1 LLEPEPLPLPDDEP
15 PDELLLPLPLLDM
28 LLELE
33 ELLLLEDV
41 VPPVPV
47 PLPPDEPAPE
57 LPAPELPAPD
67 DAPLPLDAPD
77 EPEGVPSVVLIDD
90 ELGGPLE
97 DAPLPELAC
106 ELDAVS
112 VELGVPPVSVLLG
125 VWLWLLLSDPEL
137 LPGGCWV
144 VAHTGI

>member
-1 LLEPEPLPLPDDEP
+1 MLEPEPLALPEVLEAP
-15 PDELLLPLPLLDM
+15 EELPLLDM
-28 LLELE
+28 ALELLELDG
-33 ELLLLEDV
+33 LLLEDV
-41 VPPVPV
+41 VPPL
-47 PLPPDEPAPE
+47 PLAPDEPTPE
-57 LPAPELPAPD
+57 LPTPELPVPD

-77 EPEGVPSVVLIDD
+77 EPDGVPSVLLKDD

-97 DAPLPELAC
+97 DAPLPELPC

-125 VWLWLLLSDPEL
+125 VWLSLWLLLSEPEL

>member
-1 LLEPEPLPLPDDEP
+1 LLEPEPLPLPEILEA
-15 PDELLLPLPLLDM
+15 PDGLSLLEM
-28 LLELE
+28 LLELLE
-33 ELLLLEDV
+33 LDGLLLLDD
-41 VPPVPV
+41 VPPL
-47 PLPPDEPAPE
+47 PLAPDEPTPE
-57 LPAPELPAPD
+57 LPTPELPVPD

-77 EPEGVPSVVLIDD
+77 EPDGVPSVLLIDD
-90 ELGGPLE
+90 ELTGPLE

-106 ELDAVS
+106 ELEAVS

-125 VWLWLLLSDPEL
+125 VWLSVWLLLSEPEL